1 MRSRPASGLGGW
13 GRSIARAI
21 QTLLAQS
28 YDPLKQSL
36 AGNPYPVAEQVALTL
51 GGAGGLGGVAVS
63 ASSTGSVVYRVGSAN
78 VRQLVWMDR
87 SGKELGRVG
96 PPADLYV
103 NPSMSPDGRR
113 VVLQR
118 TVNGNPDIWLL
129 DLARGVLTRFTSH
142 PALDANPIWSPDG
155 SRIVFTS
162 NRDGPV
168 DLYQKLVSGDGGEER
183 LTSMPQTRTS
193 NDWSP
198 DGATI
203 LYRVTDSKL
212 GYDIWALPTSGEGK
226 PFPVVQTPFN
236 ERDAQFSPDGK
247 WIAYQSNESGRF
259 EIYIQPFPGSAGKE
273 LISTS
278 GGGQPRWRRDGKEL
292 FYVGLD
298 GQLMAVS
305 IQMGSDGRTVEAG
318 RPVPLFPAHVGAPV
332 PVLDRQ
338 QYIVSADG
346 QRFLMNRVSDE
357 AGASPITVI
366 LNWKPRP

>member
-1 MRSRPASGLGGW
+1 
-13 GRSIARAI
+13 
-21 QTLLAQS
+21 
-28 YDPLKQSL
+28 
-36 AGNPYPVAEQVALTL
+36 
-51 GGAGGLGGVAVS
+51 
-63 ASSTGSVVYRVGSAN
+63 
-78 VRQLVWMDR
+78 
-87 SGKELGRVG
+87 
-96 PPADLYV
+96 
-103 NPSMSPDGRR
+103 MSPDGRR

-183 LTSMPQTRTS
+183 LTSMPQTRTF

-318 RPVPLFPAHVGAPV
+318 RPVPFVPGARRGSGPGARPAAVHRVCRRSAV
-332 PVLDRQ
+332 PDEQ
-338 QYIVSADG
+338 S
-346 QRFLMNRVSDE
+346 QRRSGRLTHNGHLELE
-357 AGASPITVI
+357 ATALTDVRT
-366 LNWKPRP
+366 L